1 MSRYIQH
8 FLDTPIFTIA
18 EQWKE
23 KCLLNNKSLFFDDGR
38 RIWSKKNVDQLI
50 EQYVHRPDLGKD
62 DFFTKLSRQLGPTTD
77 TAKLLAAEIFYI
89 LRLSQNNVKPD
100 TKVEN
105 IKMIMSQVE
114 SDPINYGSDYFTEKS
129 LRGIANPGQAF
140 NQNLWLEL
148 RYFINF
154 LNLLYRANNKQN
166 LFADGWTFAKWLE
179 KIEENETRQFRH
191 ILLYILFPD
200 HFERTFSG
208 NQRKKLVKCFHPTI
222 DAHKLSALN
231 IDRELNTIRKELVE
245 EYKNDEIDFYCSPVI
260 ERWKNGQEP
269 TTTSHLIEPTLN
281 KPRNVIFFGPPGTGK
296 TYRLNQFKEKYSNTV
311 SSKEQWIKEK
321 LRDRTWF
328 DVIFVALTDLIKADV
343 DKLLEHEYMKIKAQS
358 SQSENLKGD
367 ISRRLGQHR
376 IRNSSNSSADK
387 YPLEP
392 YIFDRDT
399 ENNWFLTGDY
409 IDECG
414 HLIELAKELSERQ
427 PADEIVERFDFVTF
441 HQAYSYEEFIEGIRP
456 NVEDASQ
463 GITYEV
469 KLGVF
474 RRICERAQTE
484 PKQQFAL
491 FIDEIN
497 RGNIAK
503 IFGELITLIET
514 DKRLETDNE
523 ITVTLPYSGESF
535 GVPSNL
541 DIYGTMNS
549 ADRSIALLDTA
560 LRRRFEFCEIM
571 PNSDLIEGTNGK
583 GDVESDD
590 GGKIELRNLLDVMNE
605 RIEFLLDRNFKL
617 GHAYFKDVKDFAA
630 IQSVFSDRVIPLL
643 QEYFYEDWKKIQ
655 LVLGDIGEDGK
666 KVESQIVSHQTKSR
680 KEILRIDDDQ
690 FPDDLRFY
698 SIAKKNEITPAAIR
712 KIYKDA

>member
-1 MSRYIQH
+1 MSRYIPH
-8 FLDTPIFTIA
+8 FPDTPIFTIA

-23 KCLLNNKSLFFDDGR
+23 KCLLDNKSLFFDDGR
-38 RIWSKKNVDQLI
+38 RIWSEENVDQLI
-50 EQYVHRPDLGKD
+50 ENFVNKPDLGND
-62 DFFTKLSRQLGPTTD
+62 DFFTKLSRQLDPTTD
-77 TAKLLAAEIFYI
+77 GAKLLAAEIFYI
-89 LRLSQNNVKPD
+89 LRLSQNNVTPD

-105 IKMIMSQVE
+105 IRLIMSQVE
-114 SDPINYGSDYFTEKS
+114 SHLIDYSSNYFTENV
-129 LRGIANPGQAF
+129 LRGIASVGQAF
-140 NQNLWLEL
+140 HRYLWKEL
-148 RYFINF
+148 RYCIRF
-154 LNLLYRANNKQN
+154 LNLLYQVNDRQN
-166 LFADGWTFAKWLE
+166 LFADGWEFAKWLE
-179 KIEENETRQFRH
+179 KIEENDTRQFRH
-191 ILLYILFPD
+191 ILLFVLFPD
-200 HFERTFSG
+200 DFERIFSG
-208 NQRKKLVKCFHPTI
+208 NERKKIVRCFHPTTNFNE
-222 DAHKLSALN
+222 LSALE
-231 IDRELNTIRKELVE
+231 IDRELNRIRKELVE
-245 EYKNDEIDFYCSPVI
+245 EYNDNEIDFYDTPVI
-260 ERWKNGQEP
+260 ERWKNGQELP
-269 TTTSHLIEPTLN
+269 ITSHLIEPTLN
-281 KPRNVIFFGPPGTGK
+281 NPINVIFFGPPGTGK
-296 TYRLNQFKEKYSNTV
+296 TYQFNQLKKKYSDTV
-311 SSKEQWIKEK
+311 ASQEQWIREK

-328 DVIFVALTDLIKADV
+328 DVMFVALSDLEKAGV
-343 DKLLEHEYMKIKAQS
+343 DKLLEHEYMKIRAQS
-358 SQSENLKGD
+358 SKSVNLKGD
-367 ISRRLGQHR
+367 ISRRLRQHR
-376 IRNSSNSSADK
+376 IRSSSNSSADK

-414 HLIELAKELSERQ
+414 HLIELAEELSERYQ
-427 PADEIVERFDFVTF
+427 VGEIVERFDFVTF

-456 NVEDASQ
+456 KVEDTSQ

-469 KLGVF
+469 KPGVF

-484 PKQQFAL
+484 PNEQFAL

-514 DKRLETDNE
+514 DKRLKAENE
-523 ITVTLPYSGESF
+523 ITVTLPYSGERF

-560 LRRRFEFCEIM
+560 LRRRFEFSEII
-571 PNSDLIEGTNGK
+571 PDSDLIEGANGK

-590 GGKIELRNLLDVMNE
+590 DGKIELRKLLDVMNE

-617 GHAYFKDVKDFAA
+617 GHAYFMNVKDFAA

-655 LVLGDIGEDGK
+655 VVFGDIGEDGK
-666 KVESQIVSHQTKSR
+666 KVESQIVSHQMKSR
-680 KEILRIDDDQ
+680 KEILRFDDDQ
-690 FPDDLRFY
+690 FPDDMRFY
-698 SIAKKNEITPAAIR
+698 SIAKKDEITPAAIR